1 MPSSL
6 MYQEEMFVLLETDQ
20 EEQFLTPQE
29 LFDKLKIVL
38 QNYSEELPREL
49 QKLSNLEEQ
58 VIYLRDNFC
67 ELDIGKNGYLQW
79 YVVRLEK

>member
-1 MPSSL
+1 
-6 MYQEEMFVLLETDQ
+6 MYQEEMFVVLETDQ

-38 QNYSEELPREL
+38 KNHPEELPREL
-49 QKLSNLEEQ
+49 QKLANLEERAT
-58 VIYLRDNFC
+58 YLRDNFC

>member
-1 MPSSL
+1 
-6 MYQEEMFVLLETDQ
+6 MYQEEMFVVLEADQ
-20 EEQFLTPQE
+20 EEQFLTPEE

-38 QNYSEELPREL
+38 QNYPEELPREL
-49 QKLSNLEEQ
+49 QKFSNLEEKAT
-58 VIYLRDNFC
+58 YLRDNFC

>member
-20 EEQFLTPQE
+20 EEQFLTPEE
-29 LFDKLKIVL
+29 LLDKLKIVL

-49 QKLSNLEEQ
+49 QKLSNLEEKT
-58 VIYLRDNFC
+58 IYLRDNFC
-67 ELDIGKNGYLQW
+67 ELDIGQNGYLQW

>member
-6 MYQEEMFVLLETDQ
+6 MYQEEMFVVLETDQ
-20 EEQFLTPQE
+20 EEQFLTPEE
-29 LFDKLKIVL
+29 LLDKLKIVL
-38 QNYSEELPREL
+38 QNYPEELPREL
-49 QKLSNLEEQ
+49 QKFSNLEEKAT
-58 VIYLRDNFC
+58 YLRDNFC

>member
-1 MPSSL
+1 MSSSL
-6 MYQEEMFVLLETDQ
+6 MYQEEMFVVLEADQ
-20 EEQFLTPQE
+20 EEQFLTPEE

-38 QNYSEELPREL
+38 QNYPEELPREL
-49 QKLSNLEEQ
+49 QKFSNLEEKAT
-58 VIYLRDNFC
+58 YLRDNFC

>member
-6 MYQEEMFVLLETDQ
+6 MYQEEMFVVLETDQ
-20 EEQFLTPQE
+20 EEQFLTPEE

-38 QNYSEELPREL
+38 QNYPEELPREL
-49 QKLSNLEEQ
+49 QKFSNLEERAT
-58 VIYLRDNFC
+58 YLRDSFC

>member
-20 EEQFLTPQE
+20 EEQFLTPEE

-38 QNYSEELPREL
+38 QNYPEELPREL
-49 QKLSNLEEQ
+49 QKFSNLEERTT
-58 VIYLRDNFC
+58 YLQDNFC

>member
-20 EEQFLTPQE
+20 EEQFLTPEE

-38 QNYSEELPREL
+38 QNYPEELPREL
-49 QKLSNLEEQ
+49 QKFSNLEEKT
-58 VIYLRDNFC
+58 IYLRDNFC
-67 ELDIGKNGYLQW
+67 ELDIGQNGYLQW

>member
-20 EEQFLTPQE
+20 EEQFLTPEE
-29 LFDKLKIVL
+29 LLDKLKIVL
-38 QNYSEELPREL
+38 QNYPEELPREL
-49 QKLSNLEEQ
+49 QKFSNLEEKAT
-58 VIYLRDNFC
+58 YLRDNFC

>member
-6 MYQEEMFVLLETDQ
+6 MYQEEMFVVLETDQ
-20 EEQFLTPQE
+20 EEQFLTPEE

-38 QNYSEELPREL
+38 QNYPEELPREL
-49 QKLSNLEEQ
+49 QKFSNLDEQ

>member
-6 MYQEEMFVLLETDQ
+6 MYQEEMFVVLETDQ
-20 EEQFLTPQE
+20 KEQFLTPEE
-29 LFDKLKIVL
+29 LLDKLKIVL
-38 QNYSEELPREL
+38 QNHPEELPREL
-49 QKLSNLEEQ
+49 QKISSLEEQ
-58 VIYLRDNFC
+58 TIYLRDNFC

>member
-6 MYQEEMFVLLETDQ
+6 MYQEEMFVVLETDQ
-20 EEQFLTPQE
+20 EEQFLTPEE

-38 QNYSEELPREL
+38 QNYPEELPREL
-49 QKLSNLEEQ
+49 QKFSNLEEKAA
-58 VIYLRDNFC
+58 YLRDNFC

>member
-1 MPSSL
+1 
-6 MYQEEMFVLLETDQ
+6 MFVVLETDQ
-20 EEQFLTPQE
+20 EEQFLTTEE

-38 QNYSEELPREL
+38 QNYPEELPREL
-49 QKLSNLEEQ
+49 QKFSNLEEKAT
-58 VIYLRDNFC
+58 YLRDNFC

>member
-1 MPSSL
+1 MSISL
-6 MYQEEMFVLLETDQ
+6 MYQEDMFVVLETDQ
-20 EEQFLTPQE
+20 EEQFLTPEE

-38 QNYSEELPREL
+38 QNYPEELPREL
-49 QKLSNLEEQ
+49 QKFSNLEEKAT
-58 VIYLRDNFC
+58 YLRDNFC